1 MHGQLRA
8 RLRVR
13 EALVHGALP
22 WLPTDRQRRVL
33 VLRYRPHTQ
42 DSRSFPPEI
51 LARLAPETR
60 ELAAPMGTEGV
71 KDVAKM
77 RVVTLSEGGSAR
89 ASL

>member
-1 MHGQLRA
+1 M
-8 RLRVR
+8 
-13 EALVHGALP
+13 HGALP

-33 VLRYRPHTQ
+33 VLRYRPHIE

-51 LARLAPETR
+51 LERLAPETR
-60 ELAAPMGTEGV
+60 ELAAPMGQEGL

-77 RVVTLSEGGSAR
+77 RALSEGGSSTR

>member
-1 MHGQLRA
+1 MHGHLSA

-51 LARLAPETR
+51 LERLAPETR
-60 ELAAPMGTEGV
+60 ELAAPMSEEGV

-77 RVVTLSEGGSAR
+77 RVVTLSEGSAR